1 MRHLEAKTAAQ
12 PVRDCTAKPKE
23 WPLAWLKLWVFFLGL
38 PPPASCS
45 LYVMAEGPPVS
56 QVKVL
61 LMDYITTLHISA
73 WTQTSLPKTNM
84 FAASPAFR
92 SIRFS
97 CDTEAKYQSMLMWPI
112 PKLPLILEW
121 GLLTSPLY
129 PLNPGRLSLEGK
141 TTIN

>member
-12 PVRDCTAKPKE
+12 PVRDCTAKTKE

-84 FAASPAFR
+84 SAASPATSCTYF
-92 SIRFS
+92 SI
-97 CDTEAKYQSMLMWPI
+97 QVHQ
-112 PKLPLILEW
+112 IL
-121 GLLTSPLY
+121 L
-129 PLNPGRLSLEGK
+129 
-141 TTIN
+141 